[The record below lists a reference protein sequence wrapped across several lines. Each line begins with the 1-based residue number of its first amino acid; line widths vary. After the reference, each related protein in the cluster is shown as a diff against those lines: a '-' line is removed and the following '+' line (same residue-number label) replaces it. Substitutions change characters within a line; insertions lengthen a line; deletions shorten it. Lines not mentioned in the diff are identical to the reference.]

1 MAAGIQ
7 GMDGLSPAQVQD
19 EVLRGGRFVV
29 FEYCVSFL
37 VTTLRRS
44 SDVYFVRAG
53 QGTFALSLGYTLL
66 SLLLGWWGLPWGL
79 IYTPLCLATNLGGG
93 KDVTEQV
100 MPSLL
105 APRYDPSLGY

>member
-1 MAAGIQ
+1 MTTGIQ

-19 EVLRGGRFVV
+19 EVRRGGRFVV

-53 QGTFALSLGYTLL
+53 EGTFTISLGYTLL
-66 SLLLGWWGLPWGL
+66 SLFLGWWGFPWGF
-79 IYTPLCLATNLGGG
+79 IYTPRCLATNLGGG
-93 KDVTEQV
+93 KDVTAQV
-100 MPSLL
+100 MLSVL